1 MLKVEQPPDVEKHSL
16 QKEMLR
22 KQYFEWF
29 FLKKKN
35 SVSKMTLLLET
46 PN

>member
-22 KQYFEWF
+22 KQYLVWF

-35 SVSKMTLLLET
+35 SASKVTILLET
-46 PN
+46 TN